1 MPSYLVV
8 LPRLPLTPNGK
19 IDRRALPPPQ
29 SSAVTS
35 EKAGEERDKTP
46 TESKV
51 TTIFATVLGAPSCP
65 SFFFL

>member
-1 MPSYLVV
+1 MV

-29 SSAVTS
+29 SGAVTS
-35 EKAGEERDKTP
+35 EKAGEEREKTT

-51 TTIFATVLGAPSCP
+51 MEIFAAVLGP
-65 SFFFL
+65 